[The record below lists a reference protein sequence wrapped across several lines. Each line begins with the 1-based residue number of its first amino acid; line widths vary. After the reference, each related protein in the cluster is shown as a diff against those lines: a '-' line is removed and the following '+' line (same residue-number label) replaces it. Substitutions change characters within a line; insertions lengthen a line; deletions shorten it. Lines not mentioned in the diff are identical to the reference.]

1 MFAYPQQNGNHSSL
15 KKREVVQ
22 KLIDYFTDGIK
33 SRTIETV
40 GAEVETQF
48 LNENNEPIS
57 VQTSQQMLSHLAES
71 GWSVMCRKGCLTTTL
86 ADKYGNKIFYELGR
100 HNIEVATAISKP
112 ESVVGIAQRC
122 LDQVYKAGSVAGA
135 HPYFSPI
142 LDGDEDLLVIPDE
155 RDAIWLELD
164 GRAALAP
171 LARTSSVQFTI
182 SVSLPEVVS
191 ILNKLGRQ
199 IDVFMEDFPQD
210 RVWKKYIADSSAGYR
225 SNRYGGPLSFE
236 SLDDYC
242 MALVRHDVVRGT
254 RLTPFSSVP
263 DVDIP
268 LYLRSIWW
276 HFRLKRYN
284 NALCIEARPM
294 ARRQDWQ
301 FSRQLEKVLGI
312 ICS

>member
-15 KKREVVQ
+15 KKRKTMQ
-22 KLIDYFTDGIK
+22 KLIGYFADGIK

-48 LNENNEPIS
+48 LSENNEPIS
-57 VQTSQQMLSHLAES
+57 IQASQQMLSHLAES
-71 GWSVMCRKGCLTTTL
+71 GWSVMCHKGSLITTL
-86 ADKYGNKIFYELGR
+86 ADKHGNKIFYELGR

-112 ESVVGIAQRC
+112 ENVVGIAQRC
-122 LDQVYKAGSVAGA
+122 LDEVYEAGSVAGA
-135 HPYFSPI
+135 YPYFSPI

-171 LARTSSVQFTI
+171 LARTSSVQFTV
-182 SVSLPEVVS
+182 SVSLPEAVS
-191 ILNKLGRQ
+191 ILNKLGRR
-199 IDVFMEDFPQD
+199 IDVFIEDFPQD
-210 RVWKKYIADSSAGYR
+210 RIWKKYIADSSAGYR
-225 SNRYGGPLSFE
+225 SDRYGGPLAFE
-236 SLDDYC
+236 SLNDYC
-242 MALVRHDVVRGT
+242 RALVRHDVVHGT
-254 RLTPFSSVP
+254 HLTPFSSVP
-263 DVDIP
+263 DMDIP

-284 NALCIEARPM
+284 NALCIEVRPM
-294 ARRQDWQ
+294 ARRQDGQ
-301 FSRQLEKVLGI
+301 FPLQLKKVLDI